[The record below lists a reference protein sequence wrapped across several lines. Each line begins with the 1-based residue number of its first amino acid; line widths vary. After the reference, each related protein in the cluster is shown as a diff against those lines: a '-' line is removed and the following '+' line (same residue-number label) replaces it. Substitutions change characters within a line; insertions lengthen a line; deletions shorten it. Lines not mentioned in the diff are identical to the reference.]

1 MTAQF
6 TQPTTTASA
15 NGGTGRDA
23 ANNNRAAINE
33 KSSAL
38 AKVGG
43 GRYRKRSSKRYRKRS
58 NKQSGKRSTKRYR
71 KRSHKQSGKRS
82 GKRKIYGGGT
92 EAPLVEGR
100 SGATANKLAIAQMAG
115 AENSKYDA
123 KV

>member
-6 TQPTTTASA
+6 TQPTTTASK

-23 ANNNRAAINE
+23 ANNNRAAINARA
-33 KSSAL
+33 SAL

-43 GRYRKRSSKRYRKRS
+43 GRSAKRSTKRYSKRSNKRSSKRYSKRS
-58 NKQSGKRSTKRYR
+58 NKRSN
-71 KRSHKQSGKRS
+71 KRS
-82 GKRKIYGGGT
+82 GKRKIHGGGT

-100 SGATANKLAIAQMAG
+100 SGEIANKLAIAQMSG